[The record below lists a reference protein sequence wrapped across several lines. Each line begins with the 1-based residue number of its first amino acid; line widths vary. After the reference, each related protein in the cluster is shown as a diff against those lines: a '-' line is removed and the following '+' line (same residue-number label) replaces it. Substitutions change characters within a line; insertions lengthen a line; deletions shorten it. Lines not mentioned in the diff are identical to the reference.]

1 MRARLG
7 LLAMFAIAAACGG
20 GSDNPAGP
28 DVSHVGSYT
37 LQSVDGHSLPVVLF
51 EGENNKLEVV
61 AATLTLTA
69 SNAVKHDVTFRVT
82 IEGVVQPL
90 APVSCPGT
98 YQRNGSTISLTMT
111 DTDDCGGGTF
121 SANFTS
127 GNTIDIEGS
136 IYRK

>member
-37 LQSVDGHSLPVVLF
+37 LQSVSGRSLPVVLI
-51 EGENNKLEVV
+51 EIGDDKLEVT

-69 SNAVKHDVTFRVT
+69 NNAVRHDVTFRET
-82 IEGVVQPL
+82 LDGVVQPL
-90 APVSCPGT
+90 ENVSCPGT

-111 DTDDCGGGTF
+111 ETSVCDAGTF
-121 SANFTS
+121 TAIFTD
-127 GNTIDIEGS
+127 GNTIDVQGS
-136 IYRK
+136 VYRK